1 MDNQI
6 KNARLYSQDT
16 KAIRRMFLDTQS
28 YSYNV
33 DVDLDTK
40 TIKKISVTV
49 GNGTVETDVN
59 HEGLVGIDLVAT
71 CEKLFSDWLA
81 DMKAYARFFGNT
93 VAVYDGYG
101 VKDDLKKRG
110 YKFDGASKSWRKI
123 VDDVQAEYN
132 VIKYMGITRTMPVL
146 SDAQRRHALEMLE
159 TEGYGYNW

>member
-1 MDNQI
+1 MENQI
-6 KNARLYSQDT
+6 KSARLYSQDI
-16 KAIRRMFLDTQS
+16 KATRRMYLDTQN
-28 YSYNV
+28 YSYTV

-40 TIKKISVTV
+40 TVKKIHVTV
-49 GNGTVETDVN
+49 GNGTVQTDEN

-71 CEKLFSDWLA
+71 CEKLFAEWLSE
-81 DMKAYARFFGNT
+81 MKAYARFLGNT
-93 VAVYDGYG
+93 VAVYDGYA

-132 VIKYMGITRTMPVL
+132 TIKYIGITRVAPVL
-146 SDAQRRHALEMLE
+146 SQAEINHRLEMLE